1 MSSIGK
7 IIKQAAKLQAQAQ
20 QVQAQ
25 LATKT
30 VEATAGGGAVKV
42 VARCN
47 GTIESI
53 KIDPQVLN
61 PADVQIVEDM
71 VLVAVNQALE
81 KAQEIVKQEM
91 GKLTGGLDIP
101 GLM

>member
-7 IIKQAAKLQAQAQ
+7 IVKQAARLQAQAQ
-20 QVQAQ
+20 QLQAE
-25 LATKT
+25 LAKKT
-30 VEATAGGGAVKV
+30 VEVTAGGGAIKV

-47 GTIESI
+47 GMIDSI

-61 PADVQIVEDM
+61 SSDAQLLEDM

-81 KAQEIVKQEM
+81 KAQEVAKQEM
-91 GKLTGGLDIP
+91 SKLTGGLDIP

>member
-7 IIKQAAKLQAQAQ
+7 IVKQAVRLQAQAQ
-20 QVQAQ
+20 QLQAE
-25 LATKT
+25 LAKKT
-30 VEATAGGGAVKV
+30 VEVTAGGGAIKV

-47 GTIESI
+47 GMIDSI

-61 PADVQIVEDM
+61 SSDAQLLEDM

-81 KAQEIVKQEM
+81 KAQEVAKQEM
-91 GKLTGGLDIP
+91 SKLTGGLDIP